1 MQWLILIGDESFDL
15 DTIKSIKHYGCVK
28 CYDVPEIEGRY
39 CVDFGEDHIFYDYD
53 ENIDEFEDDLIK
65 IPFLTPHFVTMIY
78 TSKNRVKSVLKQDN
92 FPANI
97 YVDNDYGM
105 ILPLEKFIQR
115 GMPLDKDD
123 MFM

>member
-1 MQWLILIGDESFDL
+1 MQWLTLIGDESFDL
-15 DTIKSIKHYGCVK
+15 DTIKSIEHYGCVK
-28 CYDVPEIEGRY
+28 CYDVLEIEGRY

-53 ENIDEFEDDLIK
+53 ENIYEYEDDLIK

-78 TSKNRVKSVLKQDN
+78 TSKNRIKSVLKQDN

-105 ILPLEKFIQR
+105 IMPLKKFIQQ

-123 MFM
+123 IY